1 MPVCGICS
9 IANDNHY
16 QQHGM
21 LIAWPVDDNENHS
34 HLDSFIAI
42 EKHSHLDRRVANE
55 NHSQDRAMRM
65 RIILDWA

>member
-1 MPVCGICS
+1 MV
-9 IANDNHY
+9 
-16 QQHGM
+16 
-21 LIAWPVDDNENHS
+21 IAWPVDDNENHS

-42 EKHSHLDRRVANE
+42 EKHSHLDRRIANE